1 MSLKLYARFIADL
14 GQTGGREYSGIVEL
28 EGQDRMKIHSGI
40 LTARIARDLS
50 LDATAVRVLHWSRL
64 H

>member
-28 EGQDRMKIHSGI
+28 DEQDRVPIHPGI